1 MRSVCSG
8 ADNNLFMFAIQ
19 CIIIPTSVPPMGSG
33 GQATTFGETISLDD
47 YMKQMHQIENKF
59 TRKTTKESVRAL
71 SRSDADD
78 TTRVKD
84 WQIFESHRFFIAS
97 NQYDVK
103 DKMRR

>member
-1 MRSVCSG
+1 
-8 ADNNLFMFAIQ
+8 
-19 CIIIPTSVPPMGSG
+19 MGSG
-33 GQATTFGETISLDD
+33 GQATTFGETLSLDD